1 MTQIA
6 PQQRLAGRYVV
17 EEHIAD
23 GGMASVWRAR
33 DEVLA
38 RSVAVKTLRDERA
51 GRADFRERF
60 HREAVS
66 AARLNHPA
74 IISIFDT
81 GVDDGVVFI
90 VMEYFEGTTLAEV
103 MQAHSPMDAPTA
115 IRVMLPVLDAL
126 SYAHENGIVHRDV
139 KPGNILVNEAGRVK
153 VADFGLAKAVTGEDL
168 TTTGKVLGT
177 VRYLSPEQVRSDA
190 IDARSDI
197 YSAGVVLYEL
207 VTGRPPFQAENDIAT
222 AMMRLT
228 VDPVPPRSIVPG
240 LPRTVEAAILRALAR
255 SPDDRFPTA
264 ESMRGALERW
274 GAAEAPGAATATASV
289 AEPDERRGRAST
301 FRSWMLVPLLL
312 VAVAAAIVVAGIAL
326 GRFELGGPFVIKG
339 SQSEESP
346 APASIR
352 IVRAQDSDPFGQDQA
367 ENPDRVGLAI
377 DGNRDTF
384 WSTEHYNSAAFGGLK
399 QGLGLFFDLG
409 GAREVTRVTISS
421 PQAGWQF
428 ELLPGSAP
436 DAQARPVS
444 AADGT
449 TRFTMPATGR
459 LEIDL
464 RPVRIPGLMIWISQ
478 LAPDP
483 NGNRFVAEIGEVV
496 VSGTRG

>member
-1 MTQIA
+1 MSQVP

-38 RSVAVKTLRDERA
+38 RTVAVKTLREERA
-51 GRADFRERF
+51 GQEGFRERF

-90 VMEYFEGTTLAEV
+90 VMEHFEGQTLADV
-103 MQAHSPMDAPTA
+103 MQAHGPMDAPTA

-126 SYAHENGIVHRDV
+126 AYAHDHGIVHRDV
-139 KPGNILVNEAGRVK
+139 KPGNILVNQSGRVK
-153 VADFGLAKAVTGEDL
+153 VTDFGLAKAVTGEDL
-168 TTTGKVLGT
+168 TTTGTVLGT
-177 VRYLSPEQVRSDA
+177 VRYLAPEQVRGEEV
-190 IDARSDI
+190 DARSDI

-228 VDPVPPRSIVPG
+228 VNPVPPRSIVPG
-240 LPRTVEAAILRALAR
+240 LPRAVEAAILRAMAR
-255 SPDDRFPTA
+255 SPDDRFATA
-264 ESMRGALERW
+264 ESLRGALERW
-274 GAAEAPGAATATASV
+274 AAVEPPTTAPV
-289 AEPDERRGRAST
+289 AQPERARGRAAT

-312 VAVAAAIVVAGIAL
+312 VAVAVGVAVTGIAL
-326 GRFELGGPFVIKG
+326 GRLELGGPFGIKG
-339 SQSEESP
+339 SQSKGNAAA
-346 APASIR
+346 APIT
-352 IVRAQDSDPFGQDQA
+352 IDRAQDFDPFGQDQA

-377 DGNRDTF
+377 DGKEDTF

-399 QGLGLFFDLG
+399 SGLGLFLDLG
-409 GAREVTRVTISS
+409 GTHEVTRITISS
-421 PQAGWQF
+421 PQAGWRF
-428 ELLPGSAP
+428 ELLPGSQP
-436 DAQARPVS
+436 DADAHPL
-444 AADGT
+444 AATNGS
-449 TRFTMPATGR
+449 TRFTMPASGR
-459 LEIDL
+459 IEIEL
-464 RPVRIPGLMIWISQ
+464 RPVRIPGLMIWIAQ

-483 NGNRFVAEIGEVV
+483 NGGRFVAEIGEVAV
-496 VSGTRG
+496 AGTNA